1 MALQYGTPGGASR
14 GPALEA
20 ARSPGTGRHQSVV
33 SVPHARFIAMLT
45 YQAELVGIQM
55 QITRERSMG
64 KARFLD
70 ADPLPVSGE
79 DDIPVFSGKRVR
91 RGLYRLTDGRRNHRD
106 AKQVVQR
113 DLPRPPCCCW
123 SGYGK
128 GNAGAAAVH
137 PVWLPLTH

>member
-1 MALQYGTPGGASR
+1 MLSHTPMALQYGTPGGASR

-70 ADPLPVSGE
+70 ALKSQFKSKYDKDPTLE
-79 DDIPVFSGKRVR
+79 A
-91 RGLYRLTDGRRNHRD
+91 LN
-106 AKQVVQR
+106 AKAFEI
-113 DLPRPPCCCW
+113 
-123 SGYGK
+123 GYGL
-128 GNAGAAAVH
+128 A
-137 PVWLPLTH
+137 